1 MTGQLL
7 RRIVAAAACVPAVAR
22 AQTYDVVRAEHD
34 LMIPVRDGA
43 RMATDIYRPA
53 RDGVVLAERL
63 PVLLIRTPYDKG
75 AQQHDAEYFARH
87 GYVVVAQD
95 VRGRYRS
102 EGRFLKVQPKD
113 ATDGYD
119 VIEWLAKQPY
129 CNGSVGMWGTSFA
142 AHTQAGAAQDN
153 PPPPQEPVGNNVGLS
168 DPRGHRVRYCGTYAM
183 GPQVTRAG
191 GALPAHTPH
200 P

>member
-7 RRIVAAAACVPAVAR
+7 RRIVAAAACVPAVAL

-129 CNGSVGMWGTSFA
+129 CNGPVGMWGASFA
-142 AHTQAGAAQDN
+142 AHTQAGAGREY
-153 PPPPQEPVGNNVGLS
+153 PPPPKKIVRQTGGKSQAGGHGRRYRGPPQRGRQTPLG
-168 DPRGHRVRYCGTYAM
+168 RGH
-183 GPQVTRAG
+183 P
-191 GALPAHTPH
+191 P
-200 P
+200 

>member
-7 RRIVAAAACVPAVAR
+7 RRIVAAAACVPAVAL

-75 AQQHDAEYFARH
+75 AQQHDPEYFAGH
-87 GYVVVAQD
+87 GYVAAPQD
-95 VRGRYRS
+95 LRGPNS
-102 EGRFLKVQPKD
+102 
-113 ATDGYD
+113 
-119 VIEWLAKQPY
+119 AK
-129 CNGSVGMWGTSFA
+129 
-142 AHTQAGAAQDN
+142 
-153 PPPPQEPVGNNVGLS
+153 
-168 DPRGHRVRYCGTYAM
+168 
-183 GPQVTRAG
+183 
-191 GALPAHTPH
+191 
-200 P
+200 